1 MGIRRRIL
9 DLLLEEKNNGYTKKQ
24 SSNMAE
30 IARKVGCS
38 ASSVRRHTE
47 GLLYDGLIKSNK
59 QGSYRRWWIKDGITI
74 KEEDK
79 ILEWE
84 KLEKHAGNQN

>member
-9 DLLLEEKNNGYTKKQ
+9 DLLIEEKKNGYTKKQ

-30 IARKVGCS
+30 IGWKVGCS
-38 ASSVRRHTE
+38 ASSVRRYMY
-47 GLLYDGLIKSNK
+47 GLLYDGLVESNK
-59 QGSYRRWWIKDGITI
+59 QASYCRWWIKDGIEI

-79 ILEWE
+79 VMDWE
-84 KLEKHAGNQN
+84 K